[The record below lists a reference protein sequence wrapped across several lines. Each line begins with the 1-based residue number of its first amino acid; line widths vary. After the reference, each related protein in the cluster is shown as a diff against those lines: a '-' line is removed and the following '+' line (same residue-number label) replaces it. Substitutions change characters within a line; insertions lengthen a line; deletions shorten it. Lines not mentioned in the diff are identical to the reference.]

1 MDFKIVLWFPLART
15 LFEQDPN
22 RFDIDYIE
30 IRKMSFM
37 DAPLVLG
44 L

>member
-1 MDFKIVLWFPLART
+1 MDFKIVWFPLART

-22 RFDIDYIE
+22 WFDIDYIK